1 MQLYYAPDSI
11 ALASHIV
18 LSESGLPYSL
28 IKVDHHIHVNEDGS
42 SYFEINPNGYV
53 PSLRLDDGRI
63 LHESLAIMQL
73 IADGAPGSGLCP
85 PVGDPARYRVL
96 AWATYVSTEIHQKFM
111 RFTMPDVTPGQFGA
125 IVELLKQRVAYA
137 EEQLERSAFLEG
149 DAPTIADFSLSG
161 YLFFPVEESGIDIA
175 VRYPSMHAW
184 VQRLRQIPG
193 WASPYE
199 MLPGERI
206 APRW

>member
-149 DAPTIADFSLSG
+149 DAPTIADFF
-161 YLFFPVEESGIDIA
+161 LFVATGWLKYQNVSTEQWPHLH
-175 VRYPSMHAW
+175 RYRA
-184 VQRLRQIPG
+184 II
-193 WASPYE
+193 
-199 MLPGERI
+199 GERP
-206 APRW
+206 AVQKALKEEGLL

>member
-28 IKVDHHIHVNEDGS
+28 VKVDHHVHVNEDGS
-42 SYFEINPNGYV
+42 SYFDINPNGYV

-73 IADGAPGSGLCP
+73 IADSAPDSGLCP
-85 PVGDPARYRVL
+85 PLGDPARYRVL

-111 RFTMPDVTPGQFGA
+111 RFTMPDVTPAQFAA
-125 IVELLKQRVAYA
+125 IVDLIKQRVGYA
-137 EEQLERSAFLEG
+137 EEQLARSVFLEG
-149 DAPTIADFSLSG
+149 DRPTIADFF
-161 YLFFPVEESGIDIA
+161 LFVATGWLKYQNVSTEQWPHLH
-175 VRYPSMHAW
+175 RYRA
-184 VQRLRQIPG
+184 II
-193 WASPYE
+193 
-199 MLPGERI
+199 GERP
-206 APRW
+206 AVQKALKEEGLA

>member
-28 IKVDHHIHVNEDGS
+28 VKVDHHNHVNEDGS

-111 RFTMPDVTPGQFGA
+111 RFTMPDVTPAQFGA
-125 IVELLKQRVAYA
+125 IVELLKERVAYA

-149 DAPTIADFSLSG
+149 DRPTIADFF
-161 YLFFPVEESGIDIA
+161 LFVATGWLKYQNVSTEQWPHLH
-175 VRYPSMHAW
+175 RYRA
-184 VQRLRQIPG
+184 II
-193 WASPYE
+193 
-199 MLPGERI
+199 GERP
-206 APRW
+206 AVQKALQEEGLA

>member
-28 IKVDHHIHVNEDGS
+28 VKVDHHIHVNEDGS

-53 PSLRLDDGRI
+53 HSLRLDDGRI

-73 IADGAPGSGLCP
+73 IADSAPDSGLCP

-125 IVELLKQRVAYA
+125 IVELLKQRVGYA

-149 DAPTIADFSLSG
+149 DRPTIADFF
-161 YLFFPVEESGIDIA
+161 LFVATGWLKYQNVSTEQWPHLHRYRAIIAERPAVQKALKEEGLA
-175 VRYPSMHAW
+175 
-184 VQRLRQIPG
+184 
-193 WASPYE
+193 
-199 MLPGERI
+199 
-206 APRW
+206 

>member
-42 SYFEINPNGYV
+42 SYFDINPNGYV

-73 IADGAPGSGLCP
+73 IADSAPASGLCP

-111 RFTMPDVTPGQFGA
+111 RFTMADVTPAQFGG

-149 DAPTIADFSLSG
+149 DHPTIADFF
-161 YLFFPVEESGIDIA
+161 LFVATGWLKYQNVSTEQWPHLH
-175 VRYPSMHAW
+175 RYRA
-184 VQRLRQIPG
+184 II
-193 WASPYE
+193 
-199 MLPGERI
+199 GERP
-206 APRW
+206 AVQKALQEEGLA

>member
-28 IKVDHHIHVNEDGS
+28 VKVDHHVHVNEDGS

-149 DAPTIADFSLSG
+149 DAPTTADFF
-161 YLFFPVEESGIDIA
+161 LFVATGWLKYQNVSTEQWPHLH
-175 VRYPSMHAW
+175 RYRA
-184 VQRLRQIPG
+184 II
-193 WASPYE
+193 
-199 MLPGERI
+199 GERP
-206 APRW
+206 AVQKALKEEGLL

>member
-28 IKVDHHIHVNEDGS
+28 VKVDHHIHVNEDGS
-42 SYFEINPNGYV
+42 SYFDINPNGYV
-53 PSLRLDDGRI
+53 PSLRLDDGKI

-73 IADGAPGSGLCP
+73 IADSAPESGLCP

-111 RFTMPDVTPGQFGA
+111 RFTMGDVTPAQFGG

-149 DAPTIADFSLSG
+149 DTPTIADFF
-161 YLFFPVEESGIDIA
+161 LFVATGWLKYQNVSTEQWPHLH
-175 VRYPSMHAW
+175 RYRA
-184 VQRLRQIPG
+184 II
-193 WASPYE
+193 
-199 MLPGERI
+199 GERP
-206 APRW
+206 AVQKALKEEGLL

>member
-18 LSESGLPYSL
+18 LGESGLPYSL
-28 IKVDHHIHVNEDGS
+28 VKVDHHVHVNEDGS
-42 SYFEINPNGYV
+42 SYFDVNPNGYV
-53 PSLRLDDGRI
+53 PSLRLDDGKI

-73 IADGAPGSGLCP
+73 IADSAPDSGLCP

-111 RFTMPDVTPGQFGA
+111 RFTQPDLTPAQFAA

-137 EEQLERSAFLEG
+137 EQQLERSAFLEG
-149 DAPTIADFSLSG
+149 DHPTMADFF
-161 YLFFPVEESGIDIA
+161 LFVATGWLKYQNVSTEQWPHLHRYRAIIAERPAVQKALREEGLA
-175 VRYPSMHAW
+175 
-184 VQRLRQIPG
+184 
-193 WASPYE
+193 
-199 MLPGERI
+199 
-206 APRW
+206 